1 MKILVRAP
9 NWLGDIVMARPAIAT
24 IRGRYPDA
32 ALTVAAPTAFAPLCA
47 AIPGVD
53 AVLPLPR
60 GNSPSARRARADV
73 IKAGSF
79 DLAIL
84 LTNSFGTALDVWR
97 AGVPERWGFRAD
109 WRGRL
114 LTRAIERPRRGKT
127 RAARKALSSSGA
139 ADDAG
144 ANAVGRPGSGPSAGR
159 GDRVDPGEIDVL
171 REPARRESAGS
182 AAAGAGAA
190 HGAAP
195 ADNLATRGRH
205 HSEYYLALTTAL
217 GMTPVREPQP
227 VRVPDEARARARD
240 LLLTAGWDGASP
252 LAAVAPGAAY
262 GYAKRWPPDRF
273 AVVVA
278 RLAARGVRPVLVGA
292 AADRE
297 SARAVESALARAAF
311 DDAASASST
320 RAGGATPAVAA
331 SPGASQTRAA
341 RADTAAAHA
350 VTVPAG
356 AERASAPGLAASHA
370 SPTCLNLVGATDLP
384 ALMGLFGQCA
394 VVLSNDSG
402 AMHLASAVGRPVV
415 AVFGPTD
422 DVATAPL
429 GEHIIVRHDVWCR
442 PCLLRECPI
451 DHRCMRGVTPDVV
464 FDALGAYAPFTS

>member
-24 IRGRYPDA
+24 IRACYPEA
-32 ALTVAAPTAFAPLCA
+32 ALTVAAPPAFAPLCA

-60 GNSPSARRARADV
+60 GNSPSARRARADA
-73 IKAGSF
+73 IAAGSF
-79 DLAIL
+79 DFAIL
-84 LTNSFGTALDVWR
+84 LTNSFGTALDLWR

-114 LTRAIERPRRGKT
+114 LTRAIERPRRGKKKPG
-127 RAARKALSSSGA
+127 RQPLSSSRA
-139 ADDAG
+139 PNASAG
-144 ANAVGRPGSGPSAGR
+144 ATAAGM
-159 GDRVDPGEIDVL
+159 
-171 REPARRESAGS
+171 
-182 AAAGAGAA
+182 AAASGAGASA
-190 HGAAP
+190 IQDQAAASAGAMAP
-195 ADNLATRGRH
+195 RGRH

-217 GMTPVREPQP
+217 GMTAVRESLP
-227 VRVPDEARARARD
+227 VRVPDEARERARG
-240 LLLTAGWDGASP
+240 LLVKAGWDGASP

-273 AVVVA
+273 AAVIA

-297 SARAVESALARAAF
+297 SARAVESALATAAL
-311 DDAASASST
+311 DAAPAAGSVAGSTVASMAGSMAGST
-320 RAGGATPAVAA
+320 RAGGATAA
-331 SPGASQTRAA
+331 
-341 RADTAAAHA
+341 
-350 VTVPAG
+350 
-356 AERASAPGLAASHA
+356 
-370 SPTCLNLVGATDLP
+370 CLNLVGATDLP
-384 ALMGLFGQCA
+384 ALMGLFAQCA

-429 GEHIIVRHDVWCR
+429 GEHIIVRHEVWCR

-464 FDALGAYAPFTS
+464 FDALGAVLGA

>member
-32 ALTVAAPTAFAPLCA
+32 ALTVAGPPAFVPLCA

-60 GNSPSARRARADV
+60 GNSPSARRARVDV

-127 RAARKALSSSGA
+127 RTARKPLSSSGVA
-139 ADDAG
+139 GERANANAGTSAGEGAG
-144 ANAVGRPGSGPSAGR
+144 A
-159 GDRVDPGEIDVL
+159 
-171 REPARRESAGS
+171 S
-182 AAAGAGAA
+182 AAAGVARAEGL
-190 HGAAP
+190 AP
-195 ADNLATRGRH
+195 RGRH

-273 AVVVA
+273 AAVVA

-297 SARAVESALARAAF
+297 SARAVESALATATAAF
-311 DDAASASST
+311 DDAAPAGVLP
-320 RAGGATPAVAA
+320 AGG
-331 SPGASQTRAA
+331 
-341 RADTAAAHA
+341 
-350 VTVPAG
+350 
-356 AERASAPGLAASHA
+356 
-370 SPTCLNLVGATDLP
+370 TCLNLVGATDLP